1 MKLIYYFFTFLYR
14 DGIHWSPEAN
24 RYVSNLVL
32 THISLKEN
40 KPLPGRNQKDYALE
54 RVILINDIE
63 KGKYQIDGKIQN
75 DKIRQQLKKLE
86 VIAKGLINNNSGR
99 SDLPPVQRLLQ
110 TAREKIAKTN
120 PDQDQQ
126 RAGVFRPTRG
136 PGPRFDPYPRGGPR
150 RGPPM
155 PPPPAMAT
163 LQNAYDR
170 WQNPMPFGGGGPPM
184 NPNHRGLPMGHPY
197 GPGPSPMHHPSHQF
211 PHQMDFP
218 PMQNFNPNQQMND
231 FQNYYNN

>member
-1 MKLIYYFFTFLYR
+1 M
-14 DGIHWSPEAN
+14 
-24 RYVSNLVL
+24 

-40 KPLPGRNQKDYALE
+40 KALPGRNQKDYALE
-54 RVILINDIE
+54 RVIMIHDIE
-63 KGKYQIDGKIQN
+63 TGKYQSDGQVQK
-75 DKIRQQLKKLE
+75 DKIKQQLKKLE
-86 VIAKGLINNNSGR
+86 IIANGLINNSGR

-110 TAREKIAKTN
+110 TAREKIAKAN

-126 RAGVFRPTRG
+126 RAGVFRPSRG
-136 PGPRFDPYPRGGPR
+136 PSARFDPYSRGPR
-150 RGPPM
+150 RPM
-155 PPPPAMAT
+155 PPPMAT

-170 WQNPMPFGGGGPPM
+170 WQNPMHFGGGPSMNPNRGPPM
-184 NPNHRGLPMGHPY
+184 GPY
-197 GPGPSPMHHPSHQF
+197 GPGPGGPMHPQF